1 MPLGGIQPEHCQR
14 SGGPRRHTANPLH
27 PSSLRLLNYHPHPQ
41 GCNLFTRRQAGAC
54 RVASAEKMAASPQ
67 SRQPDQLA
75 TQATQPARESPPST
89 AAALSIRLW
98 RAGETGQ
105 PGDLSWTSDDPAVCL
120 ALDLIAAERGVAS
133 APQGRFLVAAFSGIQ
148 PAVSTARRLQWALT
162 GFSEADRFAGTAA
175 AVLVHATPD
184 LPALEAGSSAL
195 LPLENAAPGQI
206 LLTAKAAELLHD
218 LPGLPLQA
226 ASDAGL
232 CELLWRSS
240 EAASSR
246 SSDEEALSRFIQ
258 LNGLENE
265 APAPVQQPAG
275 PPAEPLPAEADS
287 GPAILPDAMEQD
299 TVKFAGFELQA
310 FASSPRKKPRWL
322 LVSACAAVLLVMAAI
337 AAFYHKGAAKPA
349 AIAAQPA
356 SSTAAPLPGSGASA
370 AQPSPILSA
379 NPVLPASAATQP
391 EPTKPSTPAQAGR
404 KKTELALSNPSSSGT
419 AKSQANKLKS
429 AGGRAEPIDQI
440 ARKPQANLPK
450 AAAAGN
456 CDLDSNMLPKML
468 DQAER
473 SREQGN
479 YPAALRQFRAVLAC
493 DRNNR

>member
-1 MPLGGIQPEHCQR
+1 
-14 SGGPRRHTANPLH
+14 
-27 PSSLRLLNYHPHPQ
+27 
-41 GCNLFTRRQAGAC
+41 
-54 RVASAEKMAASPQ
+54 
-67 SRQPDQLA
+67 
-75 TQATQPARESPPST
+75 
-89 AAALSIRLW
+89 
-98 RAGETGQ
+98 
-105 PGDLSWTSDDPAVCL
+105 
-120 ALDLIAAERGVAS
+120 
-133 APQGRFLVAAFSGIQ
+133 
-148 PAVSTARRLQWALT
+148 
-162 GFSEADRFAGTAA
+162 
-175 AVLVHATPD
+175 
-184 LPALEAGSSAL
+184 
-195 LPLENAAPGQI
+195 
-206 LLTAKAAELLHD
+206 
-218 LPGLPLQA
+218 
-226 ASDAGL
+226 
-232 CELLWRSS
+232 
-240 EAASSR
+240 
-246 SSDEEALSRFIQ
+246 
-258 LNGLENE
+258 
-265 APAPVQQPAG
+265 
-275 PPAEPLPAEADS
+275 
-287 GPAILPDAMEQD
+287 MEQD

-310 FASSPRKKPRWL
+310 FASSPRKRPRWL

-493 DRNNR
+493 DRNNARARSGLDLTELAMQNR